1 VGGNLRRFLPALVAV
16 PFLLY
21 LLVFLIE
28 PTIEV
33 AVGAFQ
39 DADGAW
45 TLDSVRGL
53 TDGVVL
59 KALWQS
65 VYLSSTSAVLG
76 AVLGAVLAAV
86 VVAMPDTS
94 FLRRWILGLAGV
106 FAQFGGVTLAFLFI
120 ATFGTEGFVT
130 TTLAHMGLTA
140 DSSWI
145 FTLNGLVVVYLYF
158 QIPLMVIVFTPAVEG
173 LRTEWREAATNLGA
187 TRRQYLAQVAIP
199 ILRPAFLGALLL
211 LFTNAFAAYATAAA
225 LIAQGWLILPMGVRN
240 SLHSEVT
247 LGHQHLAYA
256 LALEMIVVV
265 ALVMAAYAWLMRRSR
280 SVAR

>member
-1 VGGNLRRFLPALVAV
+1 
-16 PFLLY
+16 
-21 LLVFLIE
+21 
-28 PTIEV
+28 
-33 AVGAFQ
+33 
-39 DADGAW
+39 
-45 TLDSVRGL
+45 
-53 TDGVVL
+53 
-59 KALWQS
+59 
-65 VYLSSTSAVLG
+65 
-76 AVLGAVLAAV
+76 
-86 VVAMPDTS
+86 MPETS

-130 TTLAHMGLTA
+130 TTLGHLGVTA

-158 QIPLMVIVFTPAVEG
+158 QVPLMVIVFTPAVEG
-173 LRTEWREAATNLGA
+173 LRVEWREAATNLGA
-187 TRRQYLAQVAIP
+187 TRRQYLTQVAVP
-199 ILRPAFLGALLL
+199 ILRPAFLGSLLL

-225 LIAQGWLILPMGVRN
+225 LIAQGWLILPMGIRN

-265 ALVMAAYAWLMRRSR
+265 ALAMAAYAWLMRRSR
-280 SVAR
+280 SVA